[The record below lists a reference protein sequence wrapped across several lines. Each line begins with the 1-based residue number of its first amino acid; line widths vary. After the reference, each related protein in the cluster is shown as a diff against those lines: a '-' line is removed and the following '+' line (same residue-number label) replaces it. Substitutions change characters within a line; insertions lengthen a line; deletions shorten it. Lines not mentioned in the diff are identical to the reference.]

1 MGTAWHKVSLA
12 TSTGALFAIVAC
24 TQLFTQPSQA
34 ETRVALVIGNGAYQN
49 VPRLPNPPNDA
60 ADVATALRG
69 SGFDTILAID
79 VDRAGME
86 DATIRFAKAA
96 RTADVAMFYY
106 SGHALQF
113 GGLNYLAPVDANLK
127 DEVDL
132 RRMTRVDEIVSDL
145 QQAKN
150 LRILVLDSCR
160 DNPLADQLRRSIG
173 STRALPLQR
182 GLARIDS
189 PQGMIIAYATQ
200 AGRTAEDGHGRNS
213 PYTSSFLSHIG
224 EPDEIGTIFR
234 RISSDVYEK
243 TRHEQLPEL
252 SLSLIGEFYLRGQG
266 ETKVPLATAP
276 GAGPCSSAETH
287 WRSAE
292 AIGTLAA
299 FQDHLARYPT
309 CAFAGLAKAKIA
321 ALKVA
326 VAKPTNIK
334 PSAPAPQGDQKA
346 AKANDAKP
354 EAPATPVVITM
365 AEYAEKY
372 KAARDAGTLNGEKWN
387 DFRHSHCM

>member
-1 MGTAWHKVSLA
+1 
-12 TSTGALFAIVAC
+12 
-24 TQLFTQPSQA
+24 
-34 ETRVALVIGNGAYQN
+34 
-49 VPRLPNPPNDA
+49 
-60 ADVATALRG
+60 
-69 SGFDTILAID
+69 
-79 VDRAGME
+79 
-86 DATIRFAKAA
+86 
-96 RTADVAMFYY
+96 
-106 SGHALQF
+106 
-113 GGLNYLAPVDANLK
+113 
-127 DEVDL
+127 
-132 RRMTRVDEIVSDL
+132 
-145 QQAKN
+145 
-150 LRILVLDSCR
+150 
-160 DNPLADQLRRSIG
+160 
-173 STRALPLQR
+173 
-182 GLARIDS
+182 
-189 PQGMIIAYATQ
+189 MIIAYATQ

-365 AEYAEKY
+365 AECAEKY